1 MRNQART
8 DRPKLSAPAM
18 LGEVRCLATRRGRR
32 PPAVAARSWLE
43 KRAMT
48 GAPIAQRL
56 VVRFERGLRPRNL
69 FRGDVLHEADV
80 VDEDLPQ
87 ALGRIHDA
95 DGAAAILLA
104 HHRPARES
112 DVGLLSNSG
121 EGQIVALLVYLL
133 ARWSRYLFG
142 RSDDAD
148 QRDPRGP
155 LSHPSARGLVGQHSR
170 DHPRLRADH
179 RPVAR

>member
-1 MRNQART
+1 
-8 DRPKLSAPAM
+8 
-18 LGEVRCLATRRGRR
+18 
-32 PPAVAARSWLE
+32 
-43 KRAMT
+43 MT

-69 FRGDVLHEADV
+69 CQGDVLHEADV

-95 DGAAAILLA
+95 DGAAAILLG

-142 RSDDAD
+142 I
-148 QRDPRGP
+148 
-155 LSHPSARGLVGQHSR
+155 
-170 DHPRLRADH
+170 
-179 RPVAR
+179 